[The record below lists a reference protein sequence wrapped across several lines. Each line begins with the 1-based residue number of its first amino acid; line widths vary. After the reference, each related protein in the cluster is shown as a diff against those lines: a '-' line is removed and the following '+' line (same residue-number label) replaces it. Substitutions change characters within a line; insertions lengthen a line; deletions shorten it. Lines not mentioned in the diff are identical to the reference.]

1 MEFFNERGSELIVR
15 SFAHNDANAL
25 FLVSDKYNSDQKA
38 AHWPEGLISK
48 SGKYAKEK
56 ILEGKV
62 NSEPADTAETSDP
75 EAETSQT
82 SETT

>member
-1 MEFFNERGSELIVR
+1 MISKLFFRCS
-15 SFAHNDANAL
+15 AL
-25 FLVSDKYNSDQKA
+25 FLISDKYNSDQKA

-62 NSEPADTAETSDP
+62 DTVPADAAETSDVSDSS
-75 EAETSQT
+75 ET
-82 SETT
+82 SETA